1 VLAARP
7 AFNLHYGD
15 FWRTVW
21 HFLITHKREIDA
33 DEVASLIDFLPQ
45 SGMKLSRSIQPK
57 AFW

>member
-1 VLAARP
+1 
-7 AFNLHYGD
+7 
-15 FWRTVW
+15 VW